1 MLQRFFHFCSQCA
14 CFVKPFT
21 ENEIQ
26 WRLWAMVSLTV
37 QKWIGMW
44 RPYLWHGVVL
54 PSFFNKVCP
63 IQLSE
68 SARPFYTENNLIWS
82 LYILEEGPGLNRR
95 AADWR
100 LHDGCSFNR
109 TSTTAKAEKK
119 RALFTALQ
127 LAALLLYIV
136 LESLNYGRWMLRI
149 CCTLFCIVLC
159 SKAFFCETQNGY
171 QFWYWYRSMTCS
183 RRLYLTLLRWIICLK
198 YHFICSAFH
207 KIEILFTYYYVNVL
221 LYRNSF
227 STRQNKIIWYFVFNK
242 RYFA

>member
-1 MLQRFFHFCSQCA
+1 MLQHFFHFCSQCA

-159 SKAFFCETQNGY
+159 SKAFFCEWQRGTNFDIEK
-171 QFWYWYRSMTCS
+171 QF
-183 RRLYLTLLRWIICLK
+183 YLLINDMFKKTIFETARMNQLRK
-198 YHFICSAFH
+198 
-207 KIEILFTYYYVNVL
+207 V
-221 LYRNSF
+221 
-227 STRQNKIIWYFVFNK
+227 
-242 RYFA
+242 

>member
-1 MLQRFFHFCSQCA
+1 MEWSFPL
-14 CFVKPFT
+14 
-21 ENEIQ
+21 
-26 WRLWAMVSLTV
+26 
-37 QKWIGMW
+37 
-44 RPYLWHGVVL
+44 
-54 PSFFNKVCP
+54 FFNKVCP
-63 IQLSE
+63 IQLLE

-149 CCTLFCIVLC
+149 CCTLFCMVLC
-159 SKAFFCETQNGY
+159 WWWVIACPAMCH
-171 QFWYWYRSMTCS
+171 YWCCITH
-183 RRLYLTLLRWIICLK
+183 LNLT
-198 YHFICSAFH
+198 STSPPPFH
-207 KIEILFTYYYVNVL
+207 HTHT
-221 LYRNSF
+221 
-227 STRQNKIIWYFVFNK
+227 STSGTL
-242 RYFA
+242 